1 MKRTVAVLAMVLA
14 LAFPVAA
21 HAGSSGPGSS
31 TGTCAATHERR
42 RLEGAPVHLL
52 VGGAEP
58 PAAVVAALIQIW
70 RTLSPMMRVRED
82 SYSTLFSTR

>member
-31 TGTCAATHERR
+31 TGTCAATHEYLRS
-42 RLEGAPVHLL
+42 H
-52 VGGAEP
+52 
-58 PAAVVAALIQIW
+58 
-70 RTLSPMMRVRED
+70 PMVPQPSTR
-82 SYSTLFSTR
+82 SYSASMIR